1 MKKDR
6 DQERQKVLTR
16 RALILGAAQIGLIGT
31 LAGRLYYLQ
40 VIQADRYRMLADD
53 NRISIRLL
61 PPPRGEI
68 VDRFGVPLAI
78 NEKNYRVVIVREQS
92 GDVPLTLERLGRI
105 IDLPEREVRR
115 VLRDM
120 RRKRAFVP
128 ITVRENLSWEE
139 VSRVEVNAP
148 DLPGISI
155 EVGLSRFYPYAAQA
169 SHVLGYVAA
178 VSESELTGDPLLE
191 LPDFRIGKN
200 GIEKVHDQYLRGTA
214 GTSQVEVNALGRV
227 IRELSREEGQ
237 PGRRLEITLDM
248 ELQRFAVERLGEE
261 SAAAVIMDVHNGDV
275 LALAST
281 PGFDP
286 NAFNRGLTPNE
297 WEELISNERGPLT
310 NKAIAGQYAP
320 GSTFKMVVALAALE
334 AGVISPQQRVFCPGH
349 MELGDTR
356 FHCWKR
362 QGHGHMDMHDALKH
376 SCDVYFY
383 EVSRRLGIARIAA
396 MAERLGLGKPLGF
409 DLPGERGGLIPTRE
423 WKQARFGKPW
433 HQGETL
439 IAGIGQGYILATPL
453 QLAVM
458 TARLVNGGI
467 AVKPHLT
474 RFTPEQAALYAASAP
489 GVPARRGAGGED
501 GFPSMGVSQE
511 HLRLVRNAMAAVTND
526 PNGGTAWRAR
536 ITEAGMEMG
545 GKTGT
550 AQVRR
555 ITMAERLG
563 GVRKNEDLP
572 WRQRDHAL
580 FVGYAPVNAPRYCC
594 AVIVEHGGGGS
605 AVAAPIA
612 RDLLIETQRRD
623 PAKGRPLAFVPP
635 ARK

>member
-16 RALILGAAQIGLIGT
+16 RALMLGAGQLGLVGA

-40 VIQADRYRMLADD
+40 VVQADRYRVLADD

-68 VDRFGVPLAI
+68 VDRLGVPLAI

-92 GDVPLTLERLGRI
+92 GNVPVTLERLGRI

-139 VSRVEVNAP
+139 VSRVEVSAP

-155 EVGLSRFYPYAAQA
+155 EVGLTRFYPYAEQA
-169 SHVLGYVAA
+169 AHVLGYVAA

-200 GIEKVHDQYLRGTA
+200 GIEKVHDQHLRGKA

-237 PGRRLEITLDM
+237 PGRRIEITLDM
-248 ELQRFAVERLGEE
+248 ELQRFAMNRLGEE
-261 SAAAVIMDVHNGDV
+261 SGSAVIMDVHNGDV

-281 PGFDP
+281 PGFNP

-334 AGVISPQQRVFCPGH
+334 TGVISPGQRVFCPGH
-349 MELGDTR
+349 LELGDTR

-362 QGHGHMDMHDALKH
+362 PGHGHMDMHDAIKH

-383 EVSRRLGIARIAA
+383 EVSKRLGIARIAA
-396 MAERLGLGKPLGF
+396 MAERLGLGKNLGF
-409 DLPGERGGLIPTRE
+409 DLPGERPGLIPTRE
-423 WKQARFGKPW
+423 WKQARMGKPW

-439 IAGIGQGYILATPL
+439 IAGIGQGYILTTPL

-458 TARLVNGGI
+458 TARLVNGGV
-467 AVKPHLT
+467 AVTPHLT
-474 RFTPEQAALYAASAP
+474 RHLPGQGGLQTVTLPGALP
-489 GVPARRGAGGED
+489 GSEG
-501 GFPSMGVSQE
+501 GFPSLGIAQE
-511 HLRLVRNAMAAVTND
+511 HLRLVRTAMAAVTND
-526 PNGGTAWRAR
+526 PNGGTAYRAR
-536 ITEAGMEMG
+536 IAEAGLEMG

-555 ITMAERLG
+555 ITMAERQT

-572 WRQRDHAL
+572 WRHRDHAL

-623 PAKGRPLAFVPP
+623 PAQGRPLAFVPP
-635 ARK
+635 GRS

>member
-1 MKKDR
+1 MKKNR

-16 RALILGAAQIGLIGT
+16 RALMLGAGQLGLVGA

-40 VIQADRYRMLADD
+40 VVQADRYRVLADD

-68 VDRFGVPLAI
+68 VDRLGVPLAI

-92 GDVPLTLERLGRI
+92 GNVPVTLERLGRI

-139 VSRVEVNAP
+139 VSRVEVSAP

-155 EVGLSRFYPYAAQA
+155 EVGLTRFYPYAEQA
-169 SHVLGYVAA
+169 AHVLGYVAA

-200 GIEKVHDQYLRGTA
+200 GIEKVHDQHLRGKA

-237 PGRRLEITLDM
+237 PGRRIEITLDM
-248 ELQRFAVERLGEE
+248 ELQRFAMNRLGEE

-281 PGFDP
+281 PGFNP

-334 AGVISPQQRVFCPGH
+334 TGVISPGQRVFCPGH
-349 MELGDTR
+349 LELGDTR

-362 QGHGHMDMHDALKH
+362 PGHGHMDMHDAIKH

-383 EVSRRLGIARIAA
+383 EVSKRLGIARIAA
-396 MAERLGLGKPLGF
+396 MAERLGLGQTLGF
-409 DLPGERGGLIPTRE
+409 DLPGERPGLIPTRE
-423 WKQARFGKPW
+423 WKQARMGKPW

-439 IAGIGQGYILATPL
+439 IAGIGQGYILTTPL

-467 AVKPHLT
+467 AVTPHLT
-474 RFTPEQAALYAASAP
+474 RHLPGQGGLQTVALP
-489 GVPARRGAGGED
+489 GALPGSEG
-501 GFPSMGVSQE
+501 GFPSLGIAQE
-511 HLRLVRNAMAAVTND
+511 HLRLVRTAMAAVTND
-526 PNGGTAWRAR
+526 PNGGTAYRAR
-536 ITEAGMEMG
+536 IAEAGMEMG

-555 ITMAERLG
+555 ITMAERLT

-572 WRQRDHAL
+572 WRHRDHAL

-623 PAKGRPLAFVPP
+623 PAQGRPLAFVPP
-635 ARK
+635 GRS

>member
-16 RALILGAAQIGLIGT
+16 RALMLGAGQLGLVGA

-40 VIQADRYRMLADD
+40 VVQADRYRVLADD

-68 VDRFGVPLAI
+68 VDRLGVPLAI

-92 GDVPLTLERLGRI
+92 GNVPVTLERLGRI

-139 VSRVEVNAP
+139 VSRVEVSAP

-155 EVGLSRFYPYAAQA
+155 EVGLTRFYPYAEQA
-169 SHVLGYVAA
+169 AHVLGYVAA

-200 GIEKVHDQYLRGTA
+200 GIEKVHDQHLRGKA

-237 PGRRLEITLDM
+237 PGRRIEITLDM
-248 ELQRFAVERLGEE
+248 ELQRFAMNRLGEE

-281 PGFDP
+281 PGFNP

-334 AGVISPQQRVFCPGH
+334 TGVISPGQRVFCPGH
-349 MELGDTR
+349 LELGDTR

-362 QGHGHMDMHDALKH
+362 HGHGHMDMHDAIKH

-383 EVSRRLGIARIAA
+383 EVSKRLGIARIAA
-396 MAERLGLGKPLGF
+396 MAERLGLGQTLGF
-409 DLPGERGGLIPTRE
+409 DLPGERPGLIPTRE
-423 WKQARFGKPW
+423 WKQARMGKPW

-439 IAGIGQGYILATPL
+439 IAGIGQGYILTTPL

-458 TARLVNGGI
+458 TARLVNGGV
-467 AVKPHLT
+467 AVTPHLT
-474 RFTPEQAALYAASAP
+474 RHLPGQGGLQTVALP
-489 GVPARRGAGGED
+489 GALPGSEG
-501 GFPSMGVSQE
+501 GFPSLGIAQE
-511 HLRLVRNAMAAVTND
+511 HLRLMRTAMAAVTND
-526 PNGGTAWRAR
+526 PNGGTAYRAR
-536 ITEAGMEMG
+536 IAEAGMEMG

-555 ITMAERLG
+555 ITMAERLT

-572 WRQRDHAL
+572 WRHRDHAL

-623 PAKGRPLAFVPP
+623 PAQGRPLAFVPP
-635 ARK
+635 GRS

>member
-16 RALILGAAQIGLIGT
+16 RALMLGAGQLGLVGA

-40 VIQADRYRMLADD
+40 VVQADRYRVLADD

-68 VDRFGVPLAI
+68 VDRLGVPLAI

-92 GDVPLTLERLGRI
+92 GNVPVTLERLGRI

-139 VSRVEVNAP
+139 VSRVEVSAP

-155 EVGLSRFYPYAAQA
+155 EVGLTRFYPYAEQA
-169 SHVLGYVAA
+169 AHVLGYVAA

-200 GIEKVHDQYLRGTA
+200 GIEKVHDQHLRGKA

-237 PGRRLEITLDM
+237 PGRRIEITLDM
-248 ELQRFAVERLGEE
+248 ELQRFAMNRLGEE

-281 PGFDP
+281 PGFNP

-334 AGVISPQQRVFCPGH
+334 TGVISPGQRVFCPGH
-349 MELGDTR
+349 LELGDTR

-362 QGHGHMDMHDALKH
+362 PGHGHMDMHDAIKH

-383 EVSRRLGIARIAA
+383 EVSKRLGIARIAA
-396 MAERLGLGKPLGF
+396 MAERLGLGQTLGF
-409 DLPGERGGLIPTRE
+409 DLPGERPGLIPTRE
-423 WKQARFGKPW
+423 WKQARMGKPW

-439 IAGIGQGYILATPL
+439 IAGIGQGYILTTPL

-467 AVKPHLT
+467 AVTPHLT
-474 RFTPEQAALYAASAP
+474 RHLPGQGGLQTVALP
-489 GVPARRGAGGED
+489 GALPGSEG
-501 GFPSMGVSQE
+501 GFPSLGIAQE
-511 HLRLVRNAMAAVTND
+511 HLRLVRTAMAAVTND
-526 PNGGTAWRAR
+526 PNGGTAYRAR
-536 ITEAGMEMG
+536 IAEAGMEMG

-555 ITMAERLG
+555 ITMAERLT

-572 WRQRDHAL
+572 WRHRDHAL

-623 PAKGRPLAFVPP
+623 PAQGRPLAFVPP
-635 ARK
+635 GRS

>member
-16 RALILGAAQIGLIGT
+16 RALMLGAGQLGLVGA

-40 VIQADRYRMLADD
+40 VVQADRYRVLADD

-68 VDRFGVPLAI
+68 VDRLGVPLAI

-92 GDVPLTLERLGRI
+92 GNVPVTLERLGRI

-139 VSRVEVNAP
+139 VSRVEVSAP

-155 EVGLSRFYPYAAQA
+155 EVGLTRFYPYAEQA
-169 SHVLGYVAA
+169 AHVLGYVAA

-200 GIEKVHDQYLRGTA
+200 GIEKVHDQHLRGKA

-237 PGRRLEITLDM
+237 PGRRIEITLDM
-248 ELQRFAVERLGEE
+248 ELQRFAMNRLGEE

-281 PGFDP
+281 PGFNP

-334 AGVISPQQRVFCPGH
+334 TGVISPGQRVFCPGH
-349 MELGDTR
+349 LELGDTR

-362 QGHGHMDMHDALKH
+362 PGHGHMDMHDAIKH

-383 EVSRRLGIARIAA
+383 EVSKRLGIARIAA
-396 MAERLGLGKPLGF
+396 MAERLGLGQTLGF
-409 DLPGERGGLIPTRE
+409 DLPGERPGLIPTRE
-423 WKQARFGKPW
+423 WKQARMGKPW

-439 IAGIGQGYILATPL
+439 IAGIGQGYILTTPL

-467 AVKPHLT
+467 AVTPHLNRHLPGQGGLQT
-474 RFTPEQAALYAASAP
+474 VALP
-489 GVPARRGAGGED
+489 GSVG
-501 GFPSMGVSQE
+501 GFPSLGIAQE
-511 HLRLVRNAMAAVTND
+511 HLRLVRTAMAAVTND
-526 PNGGTAWRAR
+526 PNGGTAYRAR
-536 ITEAGMEMG
+536 IAEAGMEMG

-555 ITMAERLG
+555 ITMAERLT

-572 WRQRDHAL
+572 WRHRDHAL

-623 PAKGRPLAFVPP
+623 PAQGRPLAFVPP
-635 ARK
+635 GRS

>member
-16 RALILGAAQIGLIGT
+16 RALMLGAGQLGLVGA

-40 VIQADRYRMLADD
+40 VVQADRYRVLADD

-68 VDRFGVPLAI
+68 VDRLGVPLAI

-92 GDVPLTLERLGRI
+92 GNVPVTLERLGRI

-139 VSRVEVNAP
+139 VSRVEVSAP

-155 EVGLSRFYPYAAQA
+155 EVGLTRFYPYAEQA
-169 SHVLGYVAA
+169 AHVLGYVAA

-200 GIEKVHDQYLRGTA
+200 GIEKVHDQHLRGKA

-237 PGRRLEITLDM
+237 PGRRIEITLDM
-248 ELQRFAVERLGEE
+248 ELQRFAMNRLGEE

-281 PGFDP
+281 PGFNP

-334 AGVISPQQRVFCPGH
+334 TGVISPGQRVFCPGH
-349 MELGDTR
+349 LELGDTR

-362 QGHGHMDMHDALKH
+362 HGHGHMDMHDALKN

-383 EVSRRLGIARIAA
+383 EVSKRLGIARIAA
-396 MAERLGLGKPLGF
+396 MAERLGLGQTLGF
-409 DLPGERGGLIPTRE
+409 DLPGERPGLIPTRE
-423 WKQARFGKPW
+423 WKQARMGKPW

-439 IAGIGQGYILATPL
+439 IAGIGQGYILTTPL

-467 AVKPHLT
+467 AVTPHLT
-474 RFTPEQAALYAASAP
+474 RHLPGQGGLQTVALP
-489 GVPARRGAGGED
+489 GSEG
-501 GFPSMGVSQE
+501 GFPSLGIAQE
-511 HLRLVRNAMAAVTND
+511 HLRLVRTAMAAVTND
-526 PNGGTAWRAR
+526 PNGGTAYRAR
-536 ITEAGMEMG
+536 IAEAGMEMG

-555 ITMAERLG
+555 ITMAERLT

-572 WRQRDHAL
+572 WRHRDHAL

-623 PAKGRPLAFVPP
+623 PAQGRPLAFVPP
-635 ARK
+635 GRS

>member
-1 MKKDR
+1 MLKDR
-6 DQERQKVLTR
+6 DQERQRVFTR
-16 RALILGAAQIGLIGT
+16 RALLLGGAQLGMVGAL
-31 LAGRLYYLQ
+31 LGRLYYLQ
-40 VIQADRYRMLADD
+40 VVEADRYTMLAED
-53 NRISIRLL
+53 NRINIRLL

-78 NEKNYRVVIVREQS
+78 NEKNYRVVVVREQAR
-92 GDVPLTLERLGRI
+92 DVPATLERLGRL

-115 VLRDM
+115 VLREM
-120 RRKRAFVP
+120 KRKRAFVP
-128 ITVRENLSWEE
+128 ITVRENLSWED

-148 DLPGISI
+148 DLPGVAI
-155 EVGLSRFYPYAAQA
+155 EVGLSRFYPYGETLA
-169 SHVLGYVAA
+169 HVLGYVAA

-200 GIEKVHDQYLRGTA
+200 GVERVYDEYLRGKA

-227 IRELSREEGQ
+227 IRELSRDEGT
-237 PGRRLEITLDM
+237 PGRRIEITIDT
-248 ELQRFAVERLGEE
+248 ELQRYAMERLGAE
-261 SAAAVIMDVHNGDV
+261 SAAAVILDVHNGDV

-286 NAFNRGLTPNE
+286 NAFNRGLTPKE
-297 WEELISNERGPLT
+297 WEELISNERGPLN
-310 NKAIAGQYAP
+310 NKAISGQYAP

-334 AGVISPQQRVFCPGH
+334 AGVITPKQRVFCPGH

-356 FHCWKR
+356 FHCWKKG
-362 QGHGHMDMHDALKH
+362 GHGHMDMHDGLKH

-383 EVSRRLGIARIAA
+383 EIAKRLGIDRVAA
-396 MAERLGLGKPLGF
+396 MGERLGLGKTLGF
-409 DLPGERGGLIPTRE
+409 DLPGERGGTIPSRA
-423 WKQARFGKPW
+423 WKQGRMGKSW

-439 IAGIGQGYILATPL
+439 IAGIGQGYVLTTPL

-467 AVKPHLT
+467 AVNPHLI
-474 RFTPEQAALYAASAP
+474 RRQPGDGL
-489 GVPARRGAGGED
+489 GVPGANLVPEL
-501 GFPSMGVSQE
+501 GFPSMGISAD
-511 HLRLVRNAMAAVTND
+511 HLRIVREGMSAVMNE
-526 PNGGTAWRAR
+526 PGGTAYRAR

-555 ITMAERLG
+555 ISMAERLA
-563 GVRKNEDLP
+563 GVKKNEDLP
-572 WRQRDHAL
+572 WKYRDHAL
-580 FVGYAPVNAPRYCC
+580 FVGYAPVDQPRYCC
-594 AVIVEHGGGGS
+594 AIIVEHGGGGS

-612 RDLLIETQRRD
+612 RDLLIETQKRD
-623 PAKGRPLAFVPP
+623 PMRGRPIASLP
-635 ARK
+635 RQEG

>member
-16 RALILGAAQIGLIGT
+16 RALMLGAAQIGLVGT

-40 VIQADRYRMLADD
+40 VVQADRYRVLADD

-92 GDVPLTLERLGRI
+92 GDVPLTLERLGRV

-155 EVGLSRFYPYAAQA
+155 EVGLSRFYPYSAQA

-200 GIEKVHDQYLRGTA
+200 GVEKVHDQHLRGTA

-248 ELQRFAVERLGEE
+248 ELQRYAVERLGEE

-396 MAERLGLGKPLGF
+396 MSERLGLGRPLGF

-474 RFTPEQAALYAASAP
+474 RFTPEQAGLHAISAP
-489 GVPARRGAGGED
+489 GATTAGPGGD
-501 GFPSMGVSQE
+501 AGFPSMGVSQE
-511 HLRLVRNAMAAVTND
+511 HLRLVRTAMAAVTND

-555 ITMAERLG
+555 ITMAERLT
-563 GVRKNEDLP
+563 GVKKNEDLP

-623 PAKGRPLAFVPP
+623 PAQGRPLAFVPP
-635 ARK
+635 GRS